1 MHAMGTRGML
11 TSRAAGCVDNENMQ
25 RIARDETATSI
36 EDVARGMHVRQG
48 FHSKRIMVEQLKRE
62 GGIEQSD
69 IDATRVGAIGG
80 EKFVT
85 GVFQKRT
92 AGQIEENR
100 VVFHLAERH
109 EIGDLGNAVGLAT
122 SKNLLTDVVQL
133 APITCRIPMIVS
145 L

>member
-1 MHAMGTRGML
+1 MHAMGTRRMF
-11 TSRAAGCVDNENMQ
+11 TSRATGCVDNENME

-48 FHSKRIMVEQLKRE
+48 FHSKRIMMEQLKRE

-69 IDATRVGAIGG
+69 IDATRIGAVCG
-80 EKFVT
+80 EKFIT

-122 SKNLLTDVVQL
+122 GKNLLTDVVQF